1 MKGTWYSIVGFA
13 FIGIVFVVMLFGG
26 LCWQLLK
33 QFL

>member
-1 MKGTWYSIVGFA
+1 MKGTWYSIV
-13 FIGIVFVVMLFGG
+13 GIVFVVMLFGG